1 MKSFLYSILKSD
13 IFSHFISL
21 KYLPRWVVLA
31 FDIILCFIAY
41 ILSIYIA
48 THLKIH
54 SELILPVSV
63 RFALLIFSQIFFFW
77 LFHTYSGILRY
88 SGFVDAAKLLFAVFS
103 NGILLNIHQFY
114 CRLRIWISDILLHFN
129 PYLQCF
135 GFFLTFFNATDSEN
149 CTRCYF
155 G

>member
-1 MKSFLYSILKSD
+1 MWWAVITCWLLCVQVNFFPDLIGNEFLWLIKLYEKKFLSKPNCMKSFLYSILKSD

-103 NGILLNIHQFY
+103 KT
-114 CRLRIWISDILLHFN
+114 S
-129 PYLQCF
+129 P
-135 GFFLTFFNATDSEN
+135 ATASS
-149 CTRCYF
+149 
-155 G
+155 